1 MALFAYLA
9 QATPLGIVGAVVS
22 GATLLWQSAMEAEA
36 REEADPLRWIGN
48 SSLWGQ
54 DFAYTGAQPARVK
67 LMKSVQPDPAVTA
80 DPRSAKLVSGR
91 ERKPIKKVLEAEG
104 KDIIENGFSFP
115 ASVSVGPGGDFDVT
129 DASNPP
135 ERIVM
140 TVHPTYV
147 PSYGTLMVDA
157 TIAGTGLTSKTVG
170 VQYAVHF
177 VETSGDFR
185 YCVKKKG
192 ESVKLSDGKTLTDHA
207 VENGWTT
214 AQSEPIK
221 GDRRAAALSVSVKSG
236 HKTSGDIG
244 PKETTDGESL
254 NQEGPVARQDQTGAS
269 RYTGGADHPLPALW
283 VQKPNFQDVLESG
296 QFRVTGN
303 VYFAPL
309 QPFQPDPDIPAS
321 PEKAR
326 NRFLSQQEI
335 SEYTYG

>member
-1 MALFAYLA
+1 
-9 QATPLGIVGAVVS
+9 
-22 GATLLWQSAMEAEA
+22 
-36 REEADPLRWIGN
+36 
-48 SSLWGQ
+48 
-54 DFAYTGAQPARVK
+54 
-67 LMKSVQPDPAVTA
+67 
-80 DPRSAKLVSGR
+80 
-91 ERKPIKKVLEAEG
+91 
-104 KDIIENGFSFP
+104 
-115 ASVSVGPGGDFDVT
+115 
-129 DASNPP
+129 
-135 ERIVM
+135 M

-170 VQYAVHF
+170 MQYAVHF
-177 VETSGDFR
+177 VEASGDFR

-221 GDRRAAALSVSVKSG
+221 GDRRAAALSVSVKPG

-254 NQEGPVARQDQTGAS
+254 NQEGPVARQDQTSAS

-296 QFRVTGN
+296 QFRVN
-303 VYFAPL
+303 ANIYFAPIH
-309 QPFQPDPDIPAS
+309 PFSSKPDIPDSVEEAKRRIMS
-321 PEKAR
+321 FER
-326 NRFLSQQEI
+326 VQ
-335 SEYTYG
+335 YTYPEEA